1 MFVRP
6 RRSALRSPH
15 QPATNVGWGVQTQSW
30 KSLITMKTIFQ
41 ASGISKHYGTTCA
54 LRDANLVLKAGQIHA
69 LMGENGAGKSTFVK
83 ILVGAIR
90 PDGGALVLDGQPVVF
105 GSVRDALKQ
114 GVVPVYQHSTLFTPL
129 TVLENLSA
137 FGLGSAQRSWARNNC
152 LDRQQATEVL
162 SLVGLDV
169 SLDSLVDELSLG
181 ERQLLEIARGV
192 GRRCSVLILDEPTAA
207 LGAREADRLHQALQV
222 LCAKGTAILYISH
235 KIDDIKRMADA
246 VTILRDGLTVVNA
259 AARDDISAEQIV
271 QHMLGQ
277 TFEPQALCVSTRGE
291 VVLEAKDIRLTPTAQ
306 PLSLCV
312 HQGEVLGI
320 VGVAGSGALRLGE
333 VLAGAASGHGGTV
346 SLNATSEVVND
357 RQSAMRAGI
366 GYVPSD
372 RHADGLFLGL
382 SALQN
387 ASASVLRGFSSWG
400 VLRLREEA
408 GPFDALIAQFNLN
421 PPRLDLDA
429 AYYSGGNQQ
438 KLLFLRNLVLPNLRV
453 LVVLEPT
460 RGVDVGA
467 RESIHQALRALAC
480 RGIAIIVVS
489 SDLLEVNTLC
499 HQLLVVASHQVAGRM
514 MADAQTDAVLSMMAG
529 AC

>member
-1 MFVRP
+1 
-6 RRSALRSPH
+6 
-15 QPATNVGWGVQTQSW
+15 
-30 KSLITMKTIFQ
+30 MKTIFQ

-54 LRDANLVLKAGQIHA
+54 LRDANLALKAGQIHA

-83 ILVGAIR
+83 ILVGAVR
-90 PDGGALVLDGQPVVF
+90 PDGGEIVLAGQPVRF
-105 GSVRDALKQ
+105 GSVRDALNQ
-114 GVVPVYQHSTLFTPL
+114 GVVPVYQHSTLFNQL

-137 FGLGSAQRSWARNNC
+137 FGLGTARRSWAKRNC
-152 LDRQQATEVL
+152 LDRQQANEVL
-162 SLVGLDV
+162 RLVGLDV
-169 SLDSLVDELSLG
+169 SLDSLVNELSLG

-192 GRRCSVLILDEPTAA
+192 GRHCSVLILDEPTAA
-207 LGAREADRLHQALQV
+207 LGAREADRLHETLQV

-246 VTILRDGLTVVNA
+246 VTILRDGRTVVNA
-259 AARDDISAEQIV
+259 AARDDISAAQIV

-277 TFEPQALCVSTRGE
+277 TFEPQALCVSNRGD
-291 VVLEAKDIRLTPTAQ
+291 VVVEAKDIRLAAGAQ
-306 PLSLCV
+306 PFSLCV

-333 VLAGAASGHGGTV
+333 VLAGAASGHGATLSLSGT
-346 SLNATSEVVND
+346 TQIIND

-382 SALQN
+382 SALKN
-387 ASASVLRGFSSWG
+387 ASASVLQRFSSWG

-421 PPRLDLDA
+421 PARLDLNASD
-429 AYYSGGNQQ
+429 YSGGNQQ
-438 KLLFLRNLVLPNLRV
+438 KLLFLRNLVLPNLQM

-460 RGVDVGA
+460 RGVDIGA
-467 RESIHQALRALAC
+467 RESIHQALRELAC
-480 RGIAIIVVS
+480 SGIAIVVVS

-499 HQLLVVASHQVAGRM
+499 HELLVVASNRVVGRM
-514 MADAQTDAVLSMMAG
+514 TADAQTDAVLSMMAG